1 MKDVDVLIPT
11 LRRPD
16 QLSRALRSVFAQTG
30 AAELICSVVVVD
42 NSPEASAVETVEA
55 LRPACPVPLA
65 LVHEP
70 RPGVANARN
79 AGLGASSAPLVA
91 FIDDDEEAPP
101 DWLAELRKTHLKL
114 GSAVTFGPVKGVAPD
129 APPEHRAYLDRFFSR
144 LDDWETGLIPIYYG
158 CGNSMMTRALAL
170 TGSEPFDL
178 TSNFTGGE
186 DDRLFSKL
194 RQAGLTFG
202 WAADAWVWEYAPAH
216 RANLGYALKRA
227 FCYGQ
232 SPSSDC
238 MRRGDWIGVVRNMA
252 IGMGQMSVYGVVTLA
267 MAATG
272 RRAAAVTFLDRTV
285 RGLGKVC
292 WPVRIKLYGL
302 TDTASPISSGERAA
316 AAPRLAARLQA

>member
-1 MKDVDVLIPT
+1 MTDVDVLIPT

-16 QLSRALRSVFAQTG
+16 QLTRALRSVFRQTG
-30 AAELICSVVVVD
+30 AAELIRSIVVVD
-42 NSPEASAVETVEA
+42 NSPEGSAADAVEA
-55 LRPACPVPLA
+55 LRPAAPVPLV

-70 RPGVANARN
+70 RAGIANARN
-79 AGLGASSAPLVA
+79 AGLAVSAAPLVA

-101 DWLAELRKTHLKL
+101 GWLAVLRKTHLQL

-144 LDDWETGLIPIYYG
+144 LDEWETGLIPIYYG

-170 TGSEPFDL
+170 AAPGPFDL
-178 TSNFTGGE
+178 TANFTGGE

-194 RQAGLTFG
+194 RQSGLTFG
-202 WAADAWVWEYAPAH
+202 WAGDAWVWEYAPAH

-238 MRRGDWIGVVRNMA
+238 MRRGDWAGVARNMA
-252 IGMGQMSVYGVVTLA
+252 IGMGQAGVYGAVTLA
-267 MAATG
+267 MALIG
-272 RRAAAVTFLDRTV
+272 RKAEAVTFLDKTV

-292 WPVRIKLYGL
+292 WPLRIKLYGL
-302 TDTASPISSGERAA
+302 TGPASPASSGVTEAA
-316 AAPRLAARLQA
+316 TPRLAA